1 MNKNPLDKKFK
12 NDRLKF
18 GLIKNAD
25 LMCKDCMYRYD
36 DSQVFGNTSRCEM
49 YQERKP
55 SEVLDG
61 NECWL
66 YDKEET
72 L

>member
-25 LMCKDCMYRYD
+25 LMCNDCMYRYD

-49 YQERKP
+49 YQDCKP